1 MDVYCVPIEAINSVW
16 STVELYLSKALKK
29 NDAEYDLHD
38 VKTALNNGKWKL
50 FVSVNDQDE
59 IHGAAVVS
67 FLSYPKTHVAFIT
80 CLGGKML
87 INQECFNKFKDL
99 LKSYGA
105 DRLQGFVDNSI
116 ERLYKRI
123 NLFRKAALVEM
134 KI

>member
-1 MDVYCVPIEAINSVW
+1 MNVYCVPVEAVNSVW
-16 STVELYLSKALKK
+16 NTVGVLLEKALTK
-29 NDAEYDLHD
+29 NDTEYDLND
-38 VKTALNNGKWKL
+38 VKTAIATGKWKL
-50 FVSVNDQDE
+50 FVSVNENDE

-67 FLSYPKTHVAFIT
+67 FLTYPKTHVAFIP

-105 DRLQGFVDNSI
+105 DRIQGYVNDSI